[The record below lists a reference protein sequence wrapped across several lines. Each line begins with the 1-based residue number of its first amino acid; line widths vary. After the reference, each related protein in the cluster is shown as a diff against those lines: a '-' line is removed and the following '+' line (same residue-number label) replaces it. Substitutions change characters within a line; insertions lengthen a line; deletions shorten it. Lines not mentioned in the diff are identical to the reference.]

1 MRKQLD
7 KRRHHR
13 IGVFRTLNIPGGGG
27 GAKIYGVSWDK
38 SATITLTR
46 TDDAVGMTAA
56 AGVGAGT
63 VSNDFDN
70 AEIYS
75 EITEVED
82 ALGNKFVRIPR
93 FYIRKTD
100 GAGYKTWQI
109 SKSYFSGAYLPW
121 CFYNF
126 STGGSYAYVDVG
138 KYPASLSGDN
148 KLESKA
154 DVFPLVN
161 KNIVEFRGYAQANGT
176 GYQQL
181 DIHVYDM
188 LQVLFLVEFATL
200 DSQSIMYG
208 WANGVGGKLATV
220 EESSV
225 NRIIVANADAALS
238 ATGQPIGIGTS
249 NYGNQIASNRIITS
263 IDVYDAS
270 NKAISFDGDAVN
282 IAVGNY
288 LYNLGWKNG
297 FSSGIAATS
306 GSLTSNS
313 DGKNPMM
320 YRGIE
325 NLYGNVYQFVDGI
338 NVNNNQA
345 WVCKN
350 PASYASNVFASPYEQ
365 LGYVNKNA
373 SDYVKSMGFDANLPF
388 AEFPIDVATNY
399 YKDYYYQS
407 AGQRIAIVGGSWSN
421 SGYAGL
427 FFWYLSYS
435 SADTYVSL
443 GGRLCRKAG

>member
-1 MRKQLD
+1 MHMSI
-7 KRRHHR
+7 RRR
-13 IGVFRTLNIPGGGG
+13 EIVVTGMLWSGGGG
-27 GAKIYGVSWDK
+27 PSAKIYGVSWDK
-38 SATITLTR
+38 SATVTLTR
-46 TDDAVGMTAA
+46 TDDAAGMTAA

-63 VSNDFDN
+63 VTNDFDT

-82 ALGNKFVRIPR
+82 ALGNKFVRIPK
-93 FYIRKTD
+93 FYIKKTD
-100 GAGYKTWQI
+100 GVDYKTWQI
-109 SKSYFSGAYLPW
+109 SKRYFAGAYLPW

-138 KYPASLSGDN
+138 KYPASLSGAN

-154 DVFPLVN
+154 DVFPLVD
-161 KNIVEFRGYAQANGT
+161 KNIVEFRGYAQANGA

-200 DSQSIMYG
+200 DSQSVMYG
-208 WANGVGGKLATV
+208 WANGVSDKLATV

-225 NRIIVANADAALS
+225 NRIIVANADAALF

-313 DGKNPMM
+313 DGKNPMV

-325 NLYGNVYQFVDGI
+325 NLYGNIWQFVDGV
-338 NVNNNQA
+338 NVNDNQG

-350 PASYASNVFASPYEQ
+350 PASYTSNVFASPYKQ

-373 SDYVKSMGFDANLPF
+373 NNYVKFMGFDSDLPF
-388 AEFPIDVATNY
+388 AEFPTDVSTNY

-407 AGQRIAIVGGSWSN
+407 AGQRIAFGGGGWYY
-421 SGYAGL
+421 GGRAGL
-427 FFWYLSYS
+427 FCWHLNFS
-435 SADTYVSL
+435 SAGTDVGV
-443 GGRLCRKAG
+443 GGRLLKKAL